1 MNWIYISLVLLLVA
15 VTGYRFIKGRW
26 PNITNFL
33 TIYLGAI
40 EFTVVIFFV
49 LGLYLIS
56 FW

>member
-1 MNWIYISLVLLLVA
+1 MKWIYISLALLLLGVS
-15 VTGYRFIKGRW
+15 GYRVMRGRW
-26 PNITNFL
+26 PNINSFFTL
-33 TIYLGAI
+33 YIGAV